1 MAESPK
7 RVKRNQYSFYFDPQA
22 EPVVSVKSGDSLIVE
37 TEDAHG
43 GTIRDAS
50 TVYKSLDEVFGKLGG
65 ANPVSG
71 PIYVHGAGPG
81 DFLEVS
87 LDKIVPGPIQGQGYT
102 VLTPGLGGLVSN
114 YSLQAP
120 LEPRTVICKL
130 DQGQVLFPAKGKLI
144 PLPQSPFIGTM
155 GVAPR
160 EERRL
165 SYLQGRDF
173 LGNVDIPDM
182 KVGNRVVLPINVEGA
197 LLALGDVH
205 AIQGDGEISGA
216 AIEVQAD
223 VQITLRVIPKSKAT
237 YCNLPQINSEQWIG
251 SLAAFTGV
259 HLGDV
264 IRAAYIDLINRMK
277 LFYGFGLDEAYLL
290 ACQTARVRIGQ
301 IVDPLYSALVTI
313 PRKYLE

>member
-1 MAESPK
+1 MYTCL
-7 RVKRNQYSFYFDPQA
+7 QLL
-22 EPVVSVKSGDSLIVE
+22 VS
-37 TEDAHG
+37 
-43 GTIRDAS
+43 
-50 TVYKSLDEVFGKLGG
+50 
-65 ANPVSG
+65 
-71 PIYVHGAGPG
+71 
-81 DFLEVS
+81 
-87 LDKIVPGPIQGQGYT
+87 
-102 VLTPGLGGLVSN
+102 VSN

-120 LEPRTVICKL
+120 LQPRTVIYKL

-173 LGNVDIPDM
+173 LGNVDIPEM

-259 HLGDV
+259 HPGDV

-277 LFYGFGLDEAYLL
+277 LFYGFGLEEAYLL
-290 ACQTARVRIGQ
+290 ASQTARVRIGQ